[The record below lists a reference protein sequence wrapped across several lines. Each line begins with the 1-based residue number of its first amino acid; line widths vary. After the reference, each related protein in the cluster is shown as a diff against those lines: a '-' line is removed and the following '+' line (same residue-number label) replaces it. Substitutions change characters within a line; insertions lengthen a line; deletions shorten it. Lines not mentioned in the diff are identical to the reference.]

1 MTNSAGGGALP
12 STRSCPRASSSVGT
26 FELRLLFGNLSWNA
40 IALSLSHTTAGSE
53 SPAFG
58 LTSYDLA
65 MGWISRTLVEESE
78 TSADDADHLLDF
90 AMAGLLRDETER

>member
-1 MTNSAGGGALP
+1 
-12 STRSCPRASSSVGT
+12 
-26 FELRLLFGNLSWNA
+26 
-40 IALSLSHTTAGSE
+40 
-53 SPAFG
+53 
-58 LTSYDLA
+58 